1 MKIKE
6 YKDMV
11 GYLTRPDTRTP
22 EQRAMA
28 AQKQRLEKQKRIAAK
43 RAEYGLPPEPVVVKD
58 PLTKN
63 MINTVNHYD
72 NGPYIVDNMTGE
84 IVTESELRE
93 RFTYQDKPYPKQATP
108 QQMKTLKEKMDK
120 YKQTNGYEK
129 TKPFIKPKQKIT
141 EDLKEKITED
151 PISVDTVSTTKKPE
165 PPKETF
171 EDVKKKINEIGT
183 KKYLED
189 EAKAK
194 EIGGIVYQNFKY
206 GH

>member
-6 YKDMV
+6 YKDMMS
-11 GYLTRPDTRTP
+11 YLSRPGTP

-63 MINTVNHYD
+63 MINTVSTFD

-141 EDLKEKITED
+141 ED
-151 PISVDTVSTTKKPE
+151 PISMDTVPTTKKPE